1 MDVRGGE
8 EDQSSGPGWRVV
20 LLRRSFL
27 VRDIGNAQAST
38 VTQQCLCG
46 VNVYF
51 FSLSLLWTG
60 CRECYSADGRTV
72 ARWKANQNKLGNEKT
87 SSSKEYIRMWVF
99 ALAKANL
106 PPHTHTGRKRELWA
120 ASIWQLW
127 ERGKRVLKSKG
138 SWFKTVNKSTSW
150 ARTVVFPLPP
160 RASCWLCMLWNAAL
174 CQDSWDDFELVLT
187 LLSWS

>member
-1 MDVRGGE
+1 MGVRGGE

-46 VNVYF
+46 VNEYF

-106 PPHTHTGRKRELWA
+106 PPHTHTQGGRENCELQAFGSCGRGESGCSKAKVLDSKRWTNQLPELE
-120 ASIWQLW
+120 QLYFHCHQ
-127 ERGKRVLKSKG
+127 GLPAG
-138 SWFKTVNKSTSW
+138 SACSE
-150 ARTVVFPLPP
+150 
-160 RASCWLCMLWNAAL
+160 M
-174 CQDSWDDFELVLT
+174 
-187 LLSWS
+187 LLSVRAAGMTLSLF

>member
-1 MDVRGGE
+1 MGVRGGE

-46 VNVYF
+46 VNEYF

-87 SSSKEYIRMWVF
+87 SSSKEYIRM
-99 ALAKANL
+99 
-106 PPHTHTGRKRELWA
+106 
-120 ASIWQLW
+120 
-127 ERGKRVLKSKG
+127 
-138 SWFKTVNKSTSW
+138 
-150 ARTVVFPLPP
+150 
-160 RASCWLCMLWNAAL
+160 
-174 CQDSWDDFELVLT
+174 
-187 LLSWS
+187 